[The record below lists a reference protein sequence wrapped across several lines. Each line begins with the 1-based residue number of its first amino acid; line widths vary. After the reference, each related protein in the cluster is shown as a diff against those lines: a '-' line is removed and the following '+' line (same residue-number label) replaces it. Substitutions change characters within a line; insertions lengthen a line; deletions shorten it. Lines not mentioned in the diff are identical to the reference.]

1 MAISIRA
8 KNVLKLLVPDALLE
22 VAQGPGAVEDEVV
35 EPLDV
40 EISALFFFK
49 FGANL
54 FEVTLAHLVAR
65 RLPRIGDVAVN
76 LGKVQK
82 QLFSTGSIN
91 PIAIR
96 KKSCRLA

>member
-1 MAISIRA
+1 MATSIRA

-91 PIAIR
+91 TIAIR
-96 KKSCRLA
+96 QKSCRLA

>member
-1 MAISIRA
+1 M
-8 KNVLKLLVPDALLE
+8 VPDALLE

-65 RLPRIGDVAVN
+65 RLPRVGDVAVN

-91 PIAIR
+91 TIAIR

>member
-1 MAISIRA
+1 MATSIRA

-22 VAQGPGAVEDEVV
+22 VAQRPGAVEDEVV

-76 LGKVQK
+76 LGKVVTESAF
-82 QLFSTGSIN
+82 LN
-91 PIAIR
+91 
-96 KKSCRLA
+96 RLNKYHSYKEKIL